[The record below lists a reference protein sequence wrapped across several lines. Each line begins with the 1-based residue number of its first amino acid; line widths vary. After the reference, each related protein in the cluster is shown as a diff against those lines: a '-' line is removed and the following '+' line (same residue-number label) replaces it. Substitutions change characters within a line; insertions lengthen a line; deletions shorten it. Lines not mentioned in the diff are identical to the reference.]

1 MTALKQAKDV
11 KNFDWRKRLFE
22 SLSFPTLILAPDMS
36 IVGASKSFL
45 EKYNYTEKELVGKK
59 CYQILYQSAKP
70 CPESSCPLLNV
81 LTEKKGT
88 STIRKT
94 TGRDGA
100 EVYEDRVCSPILND
114 RGDVGY
120 AMLSLRDVTR
130 TKLLEIEIRR
140 TNDFLEN
147 IIASS
152 VAAIIVADMKGVIL
166 LMNESARRLFGYT
179 DKVAVG
185 KSIAEYLYTPGG
197 ARSVMKKLR
206 SPDYGGV
213 GKLHTT
219 EMTIIHSSG
228 EEIPVEM
235 NASIIYQ
242 DGREV
247 ATMGI
252 YNDLRPKIEIEKK
265 LKEAERIK
273 LEQSNKMAS
282 LGHLAAGVAHEI
294 NNPLSGILIDA
305 SLILE
310 ELDKDSPVRKQIQ
323 DIIADTDRCKEI
335 VKNLLAYSRQTE
347 FKKEIFNINGVIEQA
362 FAFLREHALLQN
374 ITINKEFS
382 SSMLMCEGD
391 NNQLIQVLTN
401 MIINATQAMDGKGNI
416 TIRASKDKTEGK
428 VYIEVSDTGCGI
440 PEENVPKIFDP
451 FFTTKEEGKGT
462 GLGLSTVRGII
473 EKHGGTIKVKE
484 TSSEGTTFLIEL
496 PLVKVAEDGLI

>member
-1 MTALKQAKDV
+1 MEHP
-11 KNFDWRKRLFE
+11 DWRDRLFE
-22 SLSFPTLILAPDMS
+22 SLSFPTLALAPDMT
-36 IVGASKSFL
+36 IVAANDRFL
-45 EKYNYTEKELVGKK
+45 KKYSSGEKKLTGRK
-59 CYQILYQSAKP
+59 CYQILNQSTQP
-70 CPESSCPLLNV
+70 CPESSCPLLKV
-81 LTEKKGT
+81 LTTRKGT
-88 STIRKT
+88 SAIKKT
-94 TGRDGA
+94 TGPDGA
-100 EVYEDRVCSPILND
+100 EAYEDRVCSPILDNK
-114 RGDVGY
+114 GDVDY
-120 AMLSLRDVTR
+120 IVLSLRDVTR
-130 TKLLEIEIRR
+130 TKLLEMELRK

-166 LMNESARRLFGYT
+166 LMNESARKLFGYT
-179 DKVAVG
+179 DKMAVG
-185 KSIAEYLYTPGG
+185 ENIAEYLYTPGG
-197 ARSVMKKLR
+197 ARSVMKNLR

-219 EMTIIHSSG
+219 EMRVINSSG

-242 DGREV
+242 DGKEI

-252 YNDLRPKIEIEKK
+252 YNDLRAKIETEKK

-273 LEQSNKMAS
+273 LMQSNKMAS

-294 NNPLSGILIDA
+294 NNPLSGILIDT

-310 ELDKDSPVRKQIQ
+310 ELDQDSPMIKDLQN
-323 DIIADTDRCKEI
+323 IIDDTNRCKEI

-362 FAFLREHALLQN
+362 FSFLREHALLQN
-374 ITINKEFS
+374 IKINKEFS

-391 NNQLIQVLTN
+391 NNQLIQVFTN
-401 MIINATQAMDGKGNI
+401 LIINATQAMNGKGNI
-416 TIRASKDKTEGK
+416 TVLATKDKQQGRI
-428 VYIEVSDTGCGI
+428 YIEISDTGCGI
-440 PEENVPKIFDP
+440 PAENIPKIFEP

-473 EKHGGTIKVKE
+473 EKHEGTIKVKE
-484 TSSEGTTFLIEL
+484 TSPEGTTFLIEL
-496 PLVKVAEDGLI
+496 PLIKVAEDTLI

>member
-1 MTALKQAKDV
+1 ME
-11 KNFDWRKRLFE
+11 NFDWRKKLFE
-22 SLSFPTLILAPDMS
+22 SLSFPTLILAPDMT
-36 IVGASKSFL
+36 IAGASKRFL
-45 EKYNYTEKELVGKK
+45 KKYDQSEEELVGKK
-59 CYQILYQSAKP
+59 CYQVLYQSAQS
-70 CPESSCPLLNV
+70 CPESSCPVKDV
-81 LTEKKGT
+81 LTSKKGT
-88 STIRKT
+88 STVIGT
-94 TGRDGA
+94 TGSDGA

-114 RGDVGY
+114 RGEVGY
-120 AMLSLRDVTR
+120 VMVSLRDVTR
-130 TKLLEIEIRR
+130 TKLLELELQK
-140 TNDFLEN
+140 TNEFLQS

-152 VAAIIVADMKGVIL
+152 VAAIIVSDMKGVIL

-179 DKVAVG
+179 DRMAVG

-235 NASIIYQ
+235 NASVIYQ

-247 ATMGI
+247 GTMGI
-252 YNDLRPKIEIEKK
+252 YNDLRPKIAIEKK

-273 LEQSNKMAS
+273 LMQSNKMAS

-310 ELDKDSPVRKQIQ
+310 ELDEDSSMRKQIE
-323 DIIADTDRCKEI
+323 DIVADTNRCKEI

-347 FKKEIFNINGVIEQA
+347 FKREIFNINGVIEQA
-362 FAFLREHALLQN
+362 FSFLREHALLQN
-374 ITINKEFS
+374 ININKEFS

-391 NNQLIQVLTN
+391 NNQLIQVFTN
-401 MIINATQAMDGKGNI
+401 LIINATQAMNGKGDI
-416 TIRASKDKTEGK
+416 TIRASKDKPK
-428 VYIEVSDTGCGI
+428 AKIYIEISDTGCGI
-440 PEENVPKIFDP
+440 PEEDIPRIFEP

-462 GLGLSTVRGII
+462 GLGLSTVHGII

-484 TSSEGTTFLIEL
+484 TSPEGTTFLIEL
-496 PLVKVAEDGLI
+496 PLVKMTEDAVI

>member
-1 MTALKQAKDV
+1 MED
-11 KNFDWRKRLFE
+11 FDWREKLFE
-22 SLSFPTLILAPDMS
+22 SLSFPTLILSPDMT
-36 IVGASKSFL
+36 IAAASKRFL
-45 EKYNYTEKELVGKK
+45 EEYNYREKELIGRK
-59 CYQILYQSAKP
+59 CYQILHQSVQP
-70 CPESSCPLLNV
+70 CPESSCPLPQV
-81 LTEKKGT
+81 LTSKKGT
-88 STIRKT
+88 SAIQKT
-94 TGRDGA
+94 TGPDGA
-100 EVYEDRVCSPILND
+100 EIYEDRVCSPILNN

-120 AMLSLRDVTR
+120 VMLSLRDVTR
-130 TKLLEIEIRR
+130 TKLLEMELQK
-140 TNDFLEN
+140 TNEFLEN

-166 LMNESARRLFGYT
+166 LMNESARKLFGYT
-179 DKVAVG
+179 DKLAVG

-206 SPDYGGV
+206 SPDYGGM

-235 NASIIYQ
+235 NASVIYQ

-273 LEQSNKMAS
+273 LMQSNKMAS

-310 ELDKDSPVRKQIQ
+310 ELEEDSPIGKDLQ
-323 DIIADTDRCKEI
+323 DIIDDTNRCKEI

-347 FKKEIFNINGVIEQA
+347 FKAEIFNINGVIEQA
-362 FAFLREHALLQN
+362 CSFLREHALLQN
-374 ITINKEFS
+374 ITIDKGFP

-391 NNQLIQVLTN
+391 NNQLIQVFTN
-401 MIINATQAMDGKGNI
+401 MIINATQAMNGKGNI
-416 TIRASKDKTEGK
+416 TIQTSKDKPKGK
-428 VYIEVSDTGCGI
+428 IYVEICDTGCGI
-440 PEENVPKIFDP
+440 SEEDLPKIFDA

-484 TSSEGTTFLIEL
+484 TSPEGTTFLIEL
-496 PLVKVAEDGLI
+496 PLVKVTENSPM